1 MAGNICCVL
10 YMRINQRIYILLSIA
25 YCFGCNNGSG
35 KKGVEA
41 YINNPANKLLQY
53 QQVNDVT
60 ITMQYIPPTVKL
72 KQLKARG
79 IALQEGDSAEI
90 FQYNDFRFELSKP
103 LWKPDQ
109 QMMEYLQFKIGNDLV
124 LVLKTGDTVRSSI
137 CERMAN
143 GSSSVHAY
151 LVSFEKKD
159 SLVNDLQFIYNDKV
173 VDIGLV
179 KFTIPGEQ
187 LKKTAEKTTL

>member
-1 MAGNICCVL
+1 
-10 YMRINQRIYILLSIA
+10 MRINKTIYILLCFA
-25 YCFGCNNGSG
+25 YCTGCNNGAG

-53 QQVNDVT
+53 KQVNDVT
-60 ITMQYIPPTVKL
+60 VTMQYIPPAVKL

-79 IALQEGDSAEI
+79 ITVNQSDSAEM
-90 FQYNDFRFELSKP
+90 YRYDDFRFELSKP

-109 QMMEYLQFKIGNDLV
+109 QMMEYLHFKIANDLT

-151 LVSFEKKD
+151 LLSFEKKD
-159 SLVNDLQFIYNDKV
+159 SVINDLQFIYNDKV

-187 LKKTAEKTTL
+187 IKKTAEKTTL

>member
-1 MAGNICCVL
+1 
-10 YMRINQRIYILLSIA
+10 MRINQTIYIFLCIA
-25 YCFGCNNGSG
+25 FCNGCHNGPA
-35 KKGVEA
+35 KGVEA

-60 ITMQYIPPTVKL
+60 ITMQYIPPGVKL

-79 IALQEGDSAEI
+79 IAVNGSDSAEM
-90 FQYNDFRFELSKP
+90 YRYDDFRFELSKP

-109 QMMEYLQFKIGNDLV
+109 QMMEYLQFKIASDLSLV
-124 LVLKTGDTVRSSI
+124 LNTGDTLHSSI

-159 SLVNDLQFIYNDKV
+159 SFINDLQFIYNDKI

-187 LKKTAEKTTL
+187 IKKTAEKTTL

>member
-1 MAGNICCVL
+1 
-10 YMRINQRIYILLSIA
+10 MRINQRIYILLCIA
-25 YCFGCNNGSG
+25 SCFGCNSGSG
-35 KKGVEA
+35 RNGVEA
-41 YINNPANKLLQY
+41 YINNPANKLLQH

-60 ITMQYIPPTVKL
+60 VTMQYIPPGVKL

-79 IALQEGDSAEI
+79 IVLSESDSAGI
-90 FQYNDFRFELSKP
+90 FHYNDFRFELSKP

-109 QMMEYLQFKIGNDLV
+109 QMMEYLQFKIGNDLL

-143 GSSSVHAY
+143 GSSSVQAY

-159 SLVNDLQFIYNDKV
+159 SLINDLQFIYNDKI

-187 LKKTAEKTTL
+187 IKKTAEKTTL

>member
-1 MAGNICCVL
+1 
-10 YMRINQRIYILLSIA
+10 MRINQTIYILCSLA
-25 YCFGCNNGSG
+25 YCAACGNGG
-35 KKGVEA
+35 GAKGVEA
-41 YINNPANKLLQY
+41 FIKNPANQLLQY
-53 QQVNDVT
+53 REVNGVT
-60 ITMQYIPPTVKL
+60 VTMQYIPPAVKL

-79 IALQEGDSAEI
+79 IVLNHDDSAGI
-90 FQYNDFRFELSKP
+90 LRYDDFRFELSKP

-109 QMMEYLQFKIGNDLV
+109 RLMEYLHFKIAGDLALV
-124 LVLKTGDTVRSSI
+124 LNTGDTIRSSI

-159 SLVNDLQFIYNDKV
+159 SLINDLQFIYNDKV